1 MSATFGP
8 VAEQHVNTSRR
19 KLEEILVKV
28 ATRTLMQMKMKMMKI
43 NLFSGEN
50 KKEVGGGRCQ
60 GGDEKIDADE
70 DADEDE
76 DDEDQSC

>member
-1 MSATFGP
+1 
-8 VAEQHVNTSRR
+8 
-19 KLEEILVKV
+19 
-28 ATRTLMQMKMKMMKI
+28 MKIMKI